1 MFKYQPV
8 NNPDQKDGAPIP
20 WKCPLHGIF
29 YINPLDITKEL
40 HCPSCP
46 KAKRPE
52 WERNIFG
59 GINQKKD

>member
-1 MFKYQPV
+1 MFKYEPV

-46 KAKRPE
+46 KAKLR
-52 WERNIFG
+52 R
-59 GINQKKD
+59 KKNKK

>member
-1 MFKYQPV
+1 MFKYEPV
-8 NNPDQKDGAPIP
+8 NNPDQKDGALIP

-46 KAKRPE
+46 KAKSI
-52 WERNIFG
+52 RNR
-59 GINQKKD
+59 NKKESKK